1 MHMMKTYENLCPR
14 LERELVEVSEKKE
27 WTREDIEDIHHILK
41 SLCLADQLKEKELM
55 YEEGASSGYPYYRT
69 PHSFG
74 MSYGSYGLY
83 GRDGDGDGRYNE
95 SSRDNFRNSSYR
107 GSYGSYDQ
115 GFSRDNAN
123 KKMVQKLET
132 LKDDTLSER
141 DRMAIDN
148 CIADITSR

>member
-27 WTREDIEDIHHILK
+27 WTREDVEDIHHILK
-41 SLCLADQLKEKELM
+41 SLCLVDQLKEKEIM
-55 YEEGASSGYPYYRT
+55 YEEGASSGYPHYRT

-74 MSYGSYGLY
+74 MSYGSYGSY

-107 GSYGSYDQ
+107 GSYGSEYGQ
-115 GFSRDNAN
+115 SNTNR
-123 KKMVQKLET
+123 KLVGKLAEAM
-132 LKDDTLSER
+132 DTAVTDKE
-141 DRMAIDN
+141 RMAIEN
-148 CIADITSR
+148 CIDNVSK